1 MFPKLWGLKGSV
13 RRNKR
18 VNNCRIRSKLL
29 NWTYFDYWLWYWNS
43 LNLHEFTSDKQ
54 RFFIA
59 FHSDSATNLFL
70 NVLEQVFKFCLHLLF
85 SISQETYKICWLKF
99 QFTDLWN
106 LTQCRLRSLNWRK
119 LENEAIFVMFCHLMD
134 TNFALILCVGYW
146 AART

>member
-18 VNNCRIRSKLL
+18 VNNCWIRSKFL
-29 NWTYFDYWLWYWNS
+29 NWIWL
-43 LNLHEFTSDKQ
+43 LTVILKFLEFTWIYKRQ
-54 RFFIA
+54 TTLFFLA